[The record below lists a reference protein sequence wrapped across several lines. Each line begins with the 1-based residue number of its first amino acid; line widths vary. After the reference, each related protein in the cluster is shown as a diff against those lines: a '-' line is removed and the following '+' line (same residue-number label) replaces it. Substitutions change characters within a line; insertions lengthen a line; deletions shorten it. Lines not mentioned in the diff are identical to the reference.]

1 MADHSKIPDNNRAQ
15 LVDDIFVL
23 ASVNKVPYKTALD
36 LSLYLKHETEYVP
49 WKAVLA
55 EFDYIDNM
63 LYAEREYPNWKV

>member
-1 MADHSKIPDNNRAQ
+1 M
-15 LVDDIFVL
+15 DDIFVL
-23 ASVNKVPYKTALD
+23 ASVNKVPYKTVLD